1 MGLPTPVALI
11 SWLAENQFLTPVQ
24 AEELRRKAFADMP
37 SLVRELVKR
46 NLLTPYQANQVLQ
59 GRGDILILG
68 PYQLMERL
76 GEGSMGQVFKG
87 RHVTL
92 GHLVALKIIHRHNV
106 ASPKAVERFK
116 REGRTAAS
124 LAHPNIVAAFDA
136 NEIGGRH
143 FLAMEF
149 IEGTDLA
156 RIVKKSGLLP
166 IHQACEYIRQ
176 AALGLQHAFERAVVH
191 RDIKPGNLLVTRTPP
206 GTPPLVKIL
215 DFGLARFESEH
226 TSSGRLTQVGS
237 LLGTV
242 DYMAPEQIENAQ
254 AVDVRA
260 DIFSL
265 GCTLYFLLT
274 GRVPFGGDTLVEK
287 VSTRLIAPPPQV
299 RVLRPDVPVD
309 LEEVLLK
316 MMARDPVWR
325 FQTPNEVAAALQ
337 AFLAPPAEWRPG
349 APPGSATPWLARPV
363 VLPMNPGPPPAM
375 PAAPSAPPLAVPV
388 KSSAPTAMRVG
399 PAPAQAL
406 TAVRL
411 GPATA
416 PTALRLGPAPVPL
429 AGPVGPNSLPLAVPV
444 SPQSP
449 VATPAGDWVPPAEAN
464 PFLNLQ
470 LGSTAPPL
478 ATAVPVGAPP
488 SPFGGLAELPPA
500 AFPMEGVPAAEPEPM
515 RKPPRPQPATNRT
528 MLLIVGGILAGL
540 ASLVILVLLLV
551 GKNQPTGPAND
562 RYPNPDA
569 YIRVKPITSDIVLKK
584 NRLVHVRVTVE
595 RHGFRGKVFIHFE
608 QMPEGISSP
617 TEKEPAVIPENR
629 DLVEVRMSASQWAVP
644 GRSQVHVL
652 GRSKNLR
659 SQPSGAAVVVEKD

>member
-11 SWLAENQFLTPVQ
+11 SWLTENLFLTPVQ
-24 AEELRRKAFADMP
+24 AEELRCLAFTDMP

-46 NLLTPYQANQVLQ
+46 NWLTPYQANQVLQ

-68 PYQLMERL
+68 PYQLLERL

-87 RHVTL
+87 RHASL
-92 GHLVALKIIHRHNV
+92 GRLVALKIIHRHNV
-106 ASPKAVERFK
+106 ASPKTVERFK

-124 LAHPNIVAAFDA
+124 LAHPNIVAAYDA
-136 NEIGGRH
+136 NDIGGRY

-156 RIVKKSGLLP
+156 KIVKKSGPLP
-166 IHQACEYIRQ
+166 VGQACEYVRQ

-206 GTPPLVKIL
+206 GTPPQVKIL
-215 DFGLARFESEH
+215 DFGLARFESEY
-226 TSSGRLTQVGS
+226 TASGRLTQTGT

-242 DYMAPEQIENAQ
+242 DFMAPEQIENAQ

-265 GCTLYFLLT
+265 GCTLYYLLT
-274 GRVPFGGDTLVEK
+274 GRPPFGGDTLVEK
-287 VSTRLIAPPPQV
+287 VSMRLIGQPPQV
-299 RVLRPDVPVD
+299 RALRPEVPVD
-309 LEEVLLK
+309 LEDVLLK

-337 AFLAPPAEWRPG
+337 AFLALPPAWGP
-349 APPGSATPWLARPV
+349 AQVPPGSTSPLLARPV
-363 VLPMNPGPPPAM
+363 VLPTNPWAPPAM
-375 PAAPSAPPLAVPV
+375 PAAPPAPPLAVPV
-388 KSSAPTAMRVG
+388 KPSAPTALRMG
-399 PAPAQAL
+399 PAPAQ
-406 TAVRL
+406 T
-411 GPATA
+411 ATA
-416 PTALRLGPAPVPL
+416 IRMGPAPAPL
-429 AGPVGPNSLPLAVPV
+429 AAPLGPIALPLAAPLTAHL
-444 SPQSP
+444 PP
-449 VATPAGDWVPPAEAN
+449 APAGDWAPPAEAN

-470 LGSTAPPL
+470 LESSGPPL
-478 ATAVPVGAPP
+478 ATAVPVGAAP
-488 SPFGGLAELPPA
+488 SPFGSLAEAPPD
-500 AFPMEGVPAAEPEPM
+500 AFPMAEATVAEPERM

-540 ASLVILVLLLV
+540 AALTILLLLLI
-551 GKNQPTGPAND
+551 GKNQPTGSAND

-584 NRLVHVRVTVE
+584 NRLVRVRVTVE

-617 TEKEPAVIPENR
+617 TEKEPTVIPEDR
-629 DLVEVRMSASQWAVP
+629 DFADVKMSASQWAVP
-644 GRSQVHVL
+644 GRAQVHVL